1 MEGAPGADTLVQ
13 YARDQLGVVEVPWVR
28 EGLLSEGVRSGWL
41 GTKISSEGGGDG
53 KGDEVDSK
61 ETKGKRKKK
70 GYAGGGGSQSD
81 I

>member
-28 EGLLSEGVRSGWL
+28 EGILSEGVGSGWL
-41 GTKISSEGGGDG
+41 GAKISSEGSGYG

-61 ETKGKRKKK
+61 ESKGKRREK
-70 GYAGGGGSQSD
+70 GYAGGGGS
-81 I
+81 

>member
-1 MEGAPGADTLVQ
+1 MEGAPGADTLVR
-13 YARDQLGVVEVPWVR
+13 YARDQLGVIEVPWVR

-61 ETKGKRKKK
+61 ETKEKRKKK
-70 GYAGGGGSQSD
+70 GYAGGSGS
-81 I
+81 